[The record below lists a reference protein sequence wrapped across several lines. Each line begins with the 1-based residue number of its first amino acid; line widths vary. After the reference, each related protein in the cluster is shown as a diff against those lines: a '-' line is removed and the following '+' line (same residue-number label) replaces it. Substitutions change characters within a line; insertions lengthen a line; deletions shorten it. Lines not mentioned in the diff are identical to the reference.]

1 MDITQTYYENCRL
14 CPRYCGV
21 NRVRDDGAAHSG
33 FCGETDQLRVA
44 YVGPHFGEEPP
55 ITGTNGSGTVFFTG
69 CSLRCSFCQNYQISQ
84 KGLCEVKVSGLDS

>member
-1 MDITQTYYENCRL
+1 MYREFYENCRL

-44 YVGPHFGEEPP
+44 YVGSHFGEEPP
-55 ITGTNGSGTVFFTG
+55 ITGTNGSGTVF
-69 CSLRCSFCQNYQISQ
+69 LRAALSDVLSARIIRFHT
-84 KGLCEVKVSGLDS
+84 KAWA